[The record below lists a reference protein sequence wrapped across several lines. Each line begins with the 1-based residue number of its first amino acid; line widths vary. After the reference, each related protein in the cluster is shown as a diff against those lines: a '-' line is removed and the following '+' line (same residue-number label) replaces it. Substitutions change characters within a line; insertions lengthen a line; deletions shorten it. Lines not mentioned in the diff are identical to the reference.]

1 MLLTI
6 ISITSGQPPSERSNW
21 LLVLTCPNCEGR
33 NANEFRFGGEYDP
46 LPKDPSVCNDA
57 EWTDYLYL
65 HNNRMDTQVE
75 W

>member
-1 MLLTI
+1 
-6 ISITSGQPPSERSNW
+6 
-21 LLVLTCPNCEGR
+21 LLVLTCSNCEGR

-65 HNNRMDTQVE
+65 HNNRVDTQVE